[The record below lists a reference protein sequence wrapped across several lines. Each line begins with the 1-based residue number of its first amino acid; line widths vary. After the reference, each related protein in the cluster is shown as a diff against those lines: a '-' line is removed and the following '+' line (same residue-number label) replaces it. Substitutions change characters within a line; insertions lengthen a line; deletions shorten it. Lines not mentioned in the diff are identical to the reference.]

1 MHEREHGGITI
12 AFLCPHLLHSRYV
25 SMPSQ
30 FQCLCKPYIHD
41 CILFS
46 FVFSILF
53 VLKVPSRTAD
63 IKPDRD
69 ELVAQ
74 EGGVVHV
81 HAHVQCHVYN
91 CISVQVMFVG
101 NAVWQPQ
108 SVGSRGELHV
118 HACVHVHVCVEEC
131 VHVHIM
137 LCIVTCVSVLCTQ
150 LKESLMKLLVRRH
163 SWRR

>member
-1 MHEREHGGITI
+1 MYTT

-30 FQCLCKPYIHD
+30 FQCLCKPY
-41 CILFS
+41 ILFS

-74 EGGVVHV
+74 EGGVVCIHV
-81 HAHVQCHVYN
+81 HVCMYTCIPVHGSSFFFGKVTALGVLCCFALFVFLLISHLKTCTCMYMYIIIYN
-91 CISVQVMFVG
+91 CLSIQVMFVD
-101 NAVWQPQ
+101 NTVW
-108 SVGSRGELHV
+108 
-118 HACVHVHVCVEEC
+118 
-131 VHVHIM
+131 
-137 LCIVTCVSVLCTQ
+137 
-150 LKESLMKLLVRRH
+150 
-163 SWRR
+163 